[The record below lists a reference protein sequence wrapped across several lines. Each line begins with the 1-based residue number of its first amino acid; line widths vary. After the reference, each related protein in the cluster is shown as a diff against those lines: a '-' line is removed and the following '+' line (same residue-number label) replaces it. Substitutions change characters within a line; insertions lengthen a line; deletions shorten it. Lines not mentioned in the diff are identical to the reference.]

1 MTRWSA
7 SAPRARRLGSQV
19 RPGVAIFYLIALGC
33 WAASF
38 WQVRPDPLALLAL
51 LPVALHFAWQVATL
65 SADDGDNALA
75 RFRSNRFA
83 GFLMFAACF
92 VVGVSSAL

>member
-1 MTRWSA
+1 MIA
-7 SAPRARRLGSQV
+7 AAARVLLLL
-19 RPGVAIFYLIALGC
+19 AFYLGALVC
-33 WAASF
+33 WVAAI
-38 WQVRPDPLALLAL
+38 WLTRPDPVALAAL

-65 SADDGDNALA
+65 VPDDGDNALA